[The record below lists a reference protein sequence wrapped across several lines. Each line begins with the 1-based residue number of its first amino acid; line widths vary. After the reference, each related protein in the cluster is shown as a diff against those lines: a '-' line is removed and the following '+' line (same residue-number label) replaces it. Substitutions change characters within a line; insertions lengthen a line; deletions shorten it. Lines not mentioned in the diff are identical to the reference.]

1 MRRMETWWALI
12 ALGSV
17 AALSTPLR
25 AQAQR
30 KVSAAHA
37 TTSDVSVRLFASVG
51 TVQVVGWDRDSV
63 VVTGTVANGSDVALG
78 GGPGT
83 GAKRGLK
90 LYVEAPTEQ
99 AGREGSLLVRVPRGA
114 RVWLKTGSADVTVSE
129 VTGGVDVNVVGGSI
143 TVRGNPRELRAESMD
158 GAVTVDGT
166 PQWMR
171 VKTAT
176 GDIALKGGEDIG
188 ASTISGTIEA
198 RGGQAERVKLE
209 STTGAIR
216 FALGL
221 SRGASVEME
230 THSGAI
236 DVQLSRKLYP
246 EVDAA
251 TVTGAIDN
259 AWSNIKPV
267 PGREGRGMS
276 LAAGGGQMGGR
287 VVLRSFKGRITLR
300 GM

>member
-1 MRRMETWWALI
+1 MRRAVTWWALL

-17 AALSTPLR
+17 TAFATPVR

-37 TTSDVSVRLFASVG
+37 TTPDVSVRLFASVG

-63 VVTGTVANGSDVALG
+63 VVSGTVATGSDVALG
-78 GGPGT
+78 SPNPVPS
-83 GAKRGLK
+83 RGLK
-90 LYVEAPTEQ
+90 LFVESPTEQ

-114 RVWLKTGSADVTVSE
+114 RVWLKTGSANVTVSE
-129 VTGGVDVNVVGGSI
+129 VTGGLDVNVVGGSI
-143 TVRGNPRELRAESMD
+143 TVHGSPRELRAESMD
-158 GAVTVDGT
+158 GAVTIDGA

-176 GDIALKGGEDIG
+176 GDIALKGGEDVG
-188 ASTISGTIEA
+188 ASTISGTIDA
-198 RGGQAERVKLE
+198 RGGQGDRVKLE

-216 FALGL
+216 FALAL
-221 SRGASVEME
+221 TRGASVEME

-236 DVQLSRKLYP
+236 DVQLSRKMLP

-251 TVTGAIDN
+251 TVTGAIEN
-259 AWSNIKPV
+259 AWSNVKPV
-267 PGREGRGMS
+267 TGREGRGMT
-276 LAAGGGQMGGR
+276 LTAGGGQMGGR

-300 GM
+300 GS